1 MTEREGL
8 MAEVGGG
15 PLLGAGVTDLSFNLE
30 WSGRPPLPAEWGPE
44 AICGFTALF
53 QVSFI

>member
-30 WSGRPPLPAEWGPE
+30 LSGRPPLPAEWGPE